1 MIQEK
6 QDSHLF
12 VSTFSQHSAQFL
24 AHLILYH
31 HSLKDF
37 YNYTIKPTNKNKKHH
52 FSLCSY
58 AHEL

>member
-6 QDSHLF
+6 QDSHNF

-24 AHLILYH
+24 GHLILYH
-31 HSLKDF
+31 CSLKDF
-37 YNYTIKPTNKNKKHH
+37 YNHSIKPTDKNKKHH